1 MHKKNKKRA
10 KPSVSLAH
18 RKKCYFVTPDEDM
31 RVLWS
36 PNHYIAKYI
45 VRIFK
50 DYIPYNDSIGA
61 TPFCHEDENG
71 MPWPTIR
78 RGTTA
83 LRKCSTP
90 SPIMPT
96 SGIRRRATR
105 KRRACSTDWTC
116 SRSISQAFGCNI
128 FEK

>member
-18 RKKCYFVTPDEDM
+18 RKKYYFVTPDEDM

-71 MPWPTIR
+71 MPWADYQAWHDCLEEMLYAFTYYANER
-78 RGTTA
+78 HSEASDEEKARVQHGLA
-83 LRKCSTP
+83 LFAKHFASL
-90 SPIMPT
+90 
-96 SGIRRRATR
+96 
-105 KRRACSTDWTC
+105 WV
-116 SRSISQAFGCNI
+116 
-128 FEK
+128 